1 MTEPVRCQSCGYEME
16 AEEFERLLK
25 VCPKCD
31 YHHTMGALER
41 LKMLADEGS
50 FVEYDPDLLSINPL
64 DFPYYEEKLAQDR
77 KRTGLKSE
85 MITGECTIGGY
96 RTAIAIGE
104 PRFRMGSMG
113 SVVGEKITRCI
124 ERAIERGLPV
134 VIVSAFGGG
143 ARMQEGTIALMQM
156 AKTSAACM
164 RLWEAGLLYISVI
177 TNPTM
182 GGTAASFASLGHIII
197 AEPGAM
203 IGFAGPRSR
212 ASIREELP
220 PNFQRSEFLL
230 EHGML
235 DFIVHRHQ
243 MKRVLTELLSFFW
256 DGRGGDDRGT
266 DQGHIDLSGQEGVE
280 PGR

>member
-1 MTEPVRCQSCGYEME
+1 LTETVRCVSCGYEMDLL
-16 AEEFERLLK
+16 EFESSLK

-31 YHHTMGALER
+31 HHHMMGALER
-41 LKMLADEGS
+41 LRMLADEGS
-50 FVEYDPDLLSINPL
+50 FIEYDPDLTSTNPL
-64 DFPYYEEKLAQDR
+64 NFPYYEEKLDQDR
-77 KRTGLKSE
+77 RKTGLKSE

-96 RTAIAIGE
+96 PTAIAIGE

-124 ERAIERGLPV
+124 ERAIDKRLPLI
-134 VIVSAFGGG
+134 IVSAFGGG

-156 AKTSAACM
+156 AKTSAACVK
-164 RLWEAGLLYISVI
+164 LTEAGLLYISVI

-182 GGTAASFASLGHIII
+182 GGTAASFASLGHIIM

-220 PNFQRSEFLL
+220 PNFQKSEFLL

-235 DFIVHRHQ
+235 DFIVHRHK
-243 MKRVLTELLSFFW
+243 MRERLIDLLSFFW
-256 DGRGGDDRGT
+256 ER
-266 DQGHIDLSGQEGVE
+266 
-280 PGR
+280 